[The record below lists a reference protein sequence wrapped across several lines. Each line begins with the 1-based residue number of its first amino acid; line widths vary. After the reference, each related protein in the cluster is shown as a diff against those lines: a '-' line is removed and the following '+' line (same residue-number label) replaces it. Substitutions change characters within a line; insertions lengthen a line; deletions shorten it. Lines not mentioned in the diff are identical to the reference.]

1 MSVWR
6 MIWRS
11 LAVLILL
18 ALVAAA
24 IAWAMRKDIAR
35 NYADAEIK
43 RRGIPARY
51 QITEIG
57 PSRQRLK
64 KISLGDPANPDLTA
78 DWAEVITTTG
88 FSGVSVRM
96 IRAGGVR
103 LKGRLEGGRATF
115 GTLDKLLPA
124 PSDKP
129 FALPDFRVELSD
141 ARMRLDT
148 AYGPVG
154 ARFDG
159 GGNIATSLKGKLA
172 ALMPGAAFDPKCAA
186 RGLSAYLD
194 VSTNARRIS
203 AKGPIRATAANC
215 AGVNVAYPQAQ
226 IDLVTDERF
235 ARVDS
240 DIAAETK
247 LLRASGTSLRAA
259 RATGRVTYADG
270 AFKANGN
277 ALVTG
282 LSLEPRLIDKVAVL
296 MRRADGTPVAP
307 LGDSLVRAI
316 LALKRGTN
324 AQARF
329 SIDGDAKTGTVVL
342 DGVAAQ
348 SASGAVLRFTPQS
361 LAKIIWPSVGYTIN
375 GGLTL
380 AGGGF
385 PSTAVRFDKASA
397 LSGVATIS
405 PLSAGGR
412 RLALTPVRFSF
423 ANGGASIA
431 TTALYDG
438 ALGGGQ
444 VRGLLVPIAVRG
456 GQLSYPIHSVTPA
469 KAGVHKLSRP
479 EIMDS
484 RLRGNDRLNIGC
496 IPIQFASYTIANL
509 AITPLKTNI
518 CLRGGQATT
527 GPLNIAARLGDSPLS
542 LAFKSARYGTATGAF
557 AADGLAV
564 RLGDIR
570 RLNVLDIAAIDGV
583 YKDGSAA
590 GRFSGAGGQIGNV
603 PLLLSE
609 IGGNWAF
616 ASQALTIKGGLRVA
630 DAAKIP
636 RYLPLISN
644 DVALSLKGNR
654 ITATGTLR
662 EPFTKTAIS
671 NVTITH
677 DLTRSTGRAILDVP
691 GLTFGP
697 ALQPERLT
705 GITLGVIANVKGSIA
720 GRGEI
725 NWTENGVTSTGSFR
739 TDNLDFAAAFGPVT
753 GLKGEIALSDLL
765 GITTPAGQNVTIGS
779 INPGI
784 AVIDGKIRYRLLP
797 DLKLEIEGGRWPFAG
812 GELILVPS
820 ILDLNQAA
828 ERRLTFRVQ
837 GLDAALFVQQ
847 MAFDNIAVTGKFDG
861 LLPMI
866 FDQNGGR
873 IEGGILTVCES
884 GGTLSY
890 IGDVTNADLGRFS
903 KLAFDAL
910 KSIRYKKLT
919 LELNGALDGEM
930 VTVVRFNGVNQLP
943 LAQTKNFFLKQ
954 FNEIPFL
961 FNITI
966 KAPFRGLFSMVRSFN
981 DPSIFIPRGMQTVP
995 PPLPPFPKPPP
1006 VQTKESETVR

>member
-1 MSVWR
+1 MSAWR
-6 MIWRS
+6 VIWRS
-11 LAVLILL
+11 LAVLLL
-18 ALVAAA
+18 LTLVAAA

-51 QITEIG
+51 EITEIG
-57 PSRQRLK
+57 PSRQRLE
-64 KISLGDPANPDLTA
+64 KISLGNPANPDLTA
-78 DWAEVITTTG
+78 DWAEVITATG
-88 FSGVSVRM
+88 FSGVSVKM
-96 IRAGGVR
+96 VRAGGVR
-103 LKGRLEGGRATF
+103 LKGRLVKGSATF
-115 GTLDKLLPA
+115 GALDKLLPP

-129 FALPDFRVELSD
+129 FTLPDFRVELSD
-141 ARMRLDT
+141 ARLRLDT
-148 AYGPVG
+148 PYGALG

-159 GGNIATSLKGKLA
+159 GGNIADSLKGKVA
-172 ALMPGAAFDPKCAA
+172 ALMPEAAVDPKCGAQ
-186 RGLSAYLD
+186 RLSVYLD
-194 VSTNARRIS
+194 ISTTSRRIS
-203 AKGPIRATAANC
+203 AKGPVRARSVNC
-215 AGVNVAYPQAQ
+215 AGVDAALPQAQ

-235 ARVDS
+235 ARIDS

-247 LLRASGTSLRAA
+247 ALRVVGTSLRTA

-270 AFKANGN
+270 TFKGDGN
-277 ALVTG
+277 ASVTG
-282 LSLEPRLIDKVAVL
+282 LSPEASLIEKVASYA
-296 MRRADGTPVAP
+296 RRADGTPVAA
-307 LGDSLVRAI
+307 LGDTLARAI
-316 LALKRGTN
+316 FALKSGSSG
-324 AQARF
+324 QGRF
-329 SIDGDAKTGTVVL
+329 SIEGSTKAGVMML
-342 DGVAAQ
+342 DGVAVQ
-348 SASGAVLRFTPQS
+348 SVSGAVLRLASQSSTKITWPQGRF
-361 LAKIIWPSVGYTIN
+361 AIDGEV
-375 GGLTL
+375 TL

-385 PSTAVRFDKASA
+385 PSTAIRFDKGSA
-397 LSGVATIS
+397 LSGVATIA
-405 PLSAGGR
+405 PLSADNA

-423 ANGGASIA
+423 ANAGLSIA

-444 VRGLLVPIAVRG
+444 VRGLLLPVSVRG
-456 GQLSYPIHSVTPA
+456 GAL
-469 KAGVHKLSRP
+469 AG
-479 EIMDS
+479 DC
-484 RLRGNDRLNIGC
+484 LNIGLN
-496 IPIQFASYTIANL
+496 SYTIANL
-509 AITPLKTNI
+509 AIAPLKTSV
-518 CLRGGQATT
+518 CLRSGEATT
-527 GPLNIAARLGDSPLS
+527 GPMSIVARLGGSPLS
-542 LAFKSARYGTATGAF
+542 LAFQSARYGTGTGAF
-557 AADGLAV
+557 TADGIAV
-564 RLGDIR
+564 RLGDEKQ
-570 RLNVLDIAAIDGV
+570 LTKLDIAVLSGV
-583 YKDGSAA
+583 YQNGAA
-590 GRFSGAGGQIGNV
+590 QGRFSGGAGQIGNV

-609 IGGNWAF
+609 IGGDWAF
-616 ASQALTIKGGLRVA
+616 ARQALTLKGGLRVA
-630 DAAKIP
+630 DDAKSP

-644 DVALSLKGNR
+644 DVALRLADNR
-654 ITATGTLR
+654 ITATGTLT

-691 GLTFGP
+691 KLTFGQ

-705 GITLGVIANVKGSIA
+705 SITLGVIANVQGSLA

-725 NWTENGVTSTGSFR
+725 NWGANGVTSTGGFR

-765 GITTPAGQNVTIGS
+765 GLTTPEGQKVTVGS

-784 AVIDGKIRYRLLP
+784 AVVDGTIRYRLLP

-812 GELILVPS
+812 GELILTPS
-820 ILDLNQAA
+820 VLDLNQAA

-861 LLPMI
+861 LLPMV

-873 IEGGILTVCES
+873 IEGGNLTVREG

-890 IGDVTNADLGRFS
+890 VGDVSNAELGRFS

-910 KSIRYKKLT
+910 KSIRYRQLS

-981 DPSIFIPRGMQTVP
+981 DPSVFIPRGLQALP
-995 PPLPPFPKPPP
+995 PPLPPPPP
-1006 VQTKESETVR
+1006 VQKKESETVQ

>member
-6 MIWRS
+6 VIWRS

-51 QITEIG
+51 QITEVG
-57 PSRQRLK
+57 PSRQRLE
-64 KISLGDPANPDLTA
+64 KISLGDPASPDLTA

-88 FSGVSVRM
+88 FSGVSVKM
-96 IRAGGVR
+96 VRAGGVR
-103 LKGRLEGGRATF
+103 LRAKFVDGRTTF
-115 GTLDKLLPA
+115 GVLDKLLPP

-141 ARMRLDT
+141 ARLRLDT
-148 AYGPVG
+148 PYGPVG

-172 ALMPGAAFDPKCAA
+172 ALMPVGALGSKCTAS
-186 RGLSAYLD
+186 GLTAYLD
-194 VSTNARRIS
+194 VSTAARRIS
-203 AKGPIRATAANC
+203 AKGPVRARATNC
-215 AGVNVAYPQAQ
+215 AGIDAAFPQAQ

-235 ARVDS
+235 ARIDS

-247 LLRASGTSLRAA
+247 ILRSYGTSLRTA
-259 RATGRVTYADG
+259 RVTGRVTYANS
-270 AFKANGN
+270 AFKGDGN
-277 ALVTG
+277 ASVTG
-282 LSLEPRLIDKVAVL
+282 FSPDAKLIDKAAGLV
-296 MRRADGTPVAP
+296 RRADGTPVAP

-316 LALKRGTN
+316 LGLKSGSN

-329 SIDGDAKTGTVVL
+329 SIDGNDKAGVVML
-342 DGVAAQ
+342 DTVAAQ
-348 SASGAVLRFTPQS
+348 SASGAVFRFAPQS
-361 LAKIIWPSVGYTIN
+361 SAKITWPKGRYAID
-375 GGLTL
+375 GGVTL

-385 PSTAVRFDKASA
+385 PATAIRFDKGGD
-397 LSGVATIS
+397 LSGVATIA
-405 PLSAGGR
+405 PLSVGST

-423 ANGGASIA
+423 ANGGAAIA

-444 VRGLLVPIAVRG
+444 VRGLLLPVSVRG
-456 GQLSYPIHSVTPA
+456 GALVGDCLSV
-469 KAGVHKLSRP
+469 G
-479 EIMDS
+479 
-484 RLRGNDRLNIGC
+484 LN
-496 IPIQFASYTIANL
+496 SYTIANL
-509 AITPLKTNI
+509 SLMPVKTNV

-527 GPLNIAARLGDSPLS
+527 GPMNIAARLGDSPLS
-542 LAFKSARYGTATGAF
+542 LAFKSARYGTGSGAF
-557 AADGLAV
+557 AADRIAV
-564 RLGDIR
+564 RLGDAK
-570 RLNVLDIAAIDGV
+570 RLTVLDIAALSGI
-583 YKDGSAA
+583 YKNGAA
-590 GRFSGAGGQIGNV
+590 TGRFSGAAGQIGNV

-609 IGGNWAF
+609 IGGDWAF
-616 ASQALTIKGGLRVA
+616 ANQVLTIKGGLRVA
-630 DAAKIP
+630 DAAKAP
-636 RYLPLISN
+636 RYLPLFSN
-644 DVALSLKGNR
+644 DVALRLADNF
-654 ITATGTLR
+654 ITATGTLT

-677 DLTRSTGRAILDVP
+677 DLKRSTGKAILDVP
-691 GLTFGP
+691 NLAFGQT
-697 ALQPERLT
+697 LQPERLT
-705 GITLGVIANVKGSIA
+705 SITLGVIANVQGSLS
-720 GRGEI
+720 GRGQI
-725 NWTENGVTSTGSFR
+725 NWTENGVTSTGRFR
-739 TDNLDFAAAFGPVT
+739 TDNMDFAAAFGPVT

-765 GITTPAGQNVTIGS
+765 GLTTPEGQSVTVGS

-812 GELILVPS
+812 GDLILVPS

-837 GLDAALFVQQ
+837 GLDAALFVEQ

-861 LLPMI
+861 LLPMV
-866 FDQNGGR
+866 FDQTGGR
-873 IEGGILTVCES
+873 IEGGSLTVREG

-890 IGDVTNADLGRFS
+890 VGDVSNAELGRFS

-910 KSIRYKKLT
+910 KSIRYKRLT

-981 DPSIFIPRGMQTVP
+981 DPSVFIPRGLQAVP
-995 PPLPPFPKPPP
+995 PPPPPPPP

>member
-1 MSVWR
+1 MSVLR
-6 MIWRS
+6 VIWRS

-18 ALVAAA
+18 ALIAAT

-57 PSRQRLK
+57 PSRQRLE

-78 DWAEVITTTG
+78 DWAEVITATG
-88 FSGVSVRM
+88 FSGVSVKM
-96 IRAGGVR
+96 VRAGGLR
-103 LKGRLEGGRATF
+103 LKGKFADGRTTF
-115 GTLDKLLPA
+115 GVLDKLVPP

-129 FALPDFRVELSD
+129 FTLPDFRVELSD
-141 ARMRLDT
+141 ARIRLDT
-148 AYGPVG
+148 PYGPVG

-172 ALMPGAAFDPKCAA
+172 ALMPDAALDPKCKAS
-186 RGLSAYLD
+186 GLTAYLD
-194 VSTNARRIS
+194 VSTASRRIS
-203 AKGPIRATAANC
+203 VKGPVRASAANC
-215 AGVNVAYPQAQ
+215 SGVDIAFPQAQ
-226 IDLVTDERF
+226 VDLVTDDTF
-235 ARVDS
+235 ARIDS
-240 DIAAETK
+240 DVAAETRA
-247 LLRASGTSLRAA
+247 LRYSGTSLQTA
-259 RATGRVTYADG
+259 RATGRVTYTKG
-270 AFKANGN
+270 AFKGDGNGS
-277 ALVTG
+277 VTG
-282 LSLEPRLIDKVAVL
+282 LRPEAGLIAQAVSLV
-296 MRRADGTPVAP
+296 RRADGTPVAP
-307 LGDSLVRAI
+307 LGDSVVRAI
-316 LALKRGTN
+316 LGLNNGSSGQT
-324 AQARF
+324 RF
-329 SIDGDAKTGTVVL
+329 SFDGSAKAGTVL
-342 DGVAAQ
+342 FDGVAAQ
-348 SASGAVLRFTPQS
+348 SASGAIFRFAPESSAEIT
-361 LAKIIWPSVGYTIN
+361 WPKGRYTID
-375 GGLTL
+375 GGVTL

-385 PSTAVRFDKASA
+385 PATSIRFDSNKSGLA
-397 LSGVATIS
+397 GVATIA
-405 PLSAGGR
+405 PLSAGR
-412 RLALTPVRFSF
+412 TRLALTPIRFAF
-423 ANGGASIA
+423 ANGAASIA

-444 VRGLLVPIAVRG
+444 VRGLLLPVSVRG
-456 GQLSYPIHSVTPA
+456 GTLV
-469 KAGVHKLSRP
+469 G
-479 EIMDS
+479 DC
-484 RLRGNDRLNIGC
+484 LNVGLK
-496 IPIQFASYTIANL
+496 SYTIANL
-509 AITPLKTNI
+509 ALAPIKTNV
-518 CLRGGQATT
+518 CLRGGQAMT
-527 GPLNIAARLGDSPLS
+527 GPMIITARLGGSPLS
-542 LAFKSARYGTATGAF
+542 LALKSARYGTGSGAF
-557 AADGLAV
+557 AADGIAV
-564 RLGDIR
+564 RLGDAQ
-570 RLNVLDIAAIDGV
+570 RLSQLDIATLNGV
-583 YKDGSAA
+583 YKNGAA
-590 GRFSGAGGQIGNV
+590 NGRFLGAAGQIGNV

-609 IGGNWAF
+609 IGGDWAF
-616 ASQALTIKGGLRVA
+616 ANQVLTIKGGLRVA
-630 DAAKIP
+630 DAAKAP
-636 RYLPLISN
+636 RYLPLVSN
-644 DVALSLKGNR
+644 DVALRLADNK
-654 ITATGTLR
+654 ITATGALA

-677 DLTRSTGRAILDVP
+677 DLTRSTGKAILDVP
-691 GLTFGP
+691 GLTFGQV
-697 ALQPERLT
+697 LQPERLT
-705 GITLGVIANVKGSIA
+705 SITLGVIANVQGALA

-725 NWTENGVTSTGSFR
+725 NWTENGVSSTGGFR
-739 TDNLDFAAAFGPVT
+739 TDNLNFAAAFGPVT

-765 GITTPAGQNVTIGS
+765 GLTTPEGQSIIVGS

-784 AVIDGKIRYRLLP
+784 SVVDGKIRYRLLP

-847 MAFDNIAVTGKFDG
+847 MAFDNISVTGTFDG
-861 LLPMI
+861 LLPMV

-873 IEGGILTVCES
+873 IEGGSLTVREG

-890 IGDVTNADLGRFS
+890 VGDVSNAELGRFS

-910 KSIRYKKLT
+910 KSIRYKRLT

-981 DPSIFIPRGMQTVP
+981 DPSIFIPRGLQALP
-995 PPLPPFPKPPP
+995 PPPPPPAP

>member
-6 MIWRS
+6 VIWRS

-18 ALVAAA
+18 ALIAAA

-57 PSRQRLK
+57 PSRQRLE

-78 DWAEVITTTG
+78 DWAEVITATG
-88 FSGVSVRM
+88 FLGVSVKM
-96 IRAGGVR
+96 VRAGGVR
-103 LKGRLEGGRATF
+103 LKGKLVDGGARF
-115 GTLDKLLPA
+115 GAIDKLLPP

-129 FALPDFRVELSD
+129 FALPDFRVELTD
-141 ARMRLDT
+141 ARLRLDT
-148 AYGPVG
+148 PYGPVG

-172 ALMPGAAFDPKCAA
+172 ALMPEAAFDPKC
-186 RGLSAYLD
+186 RVKGLTAYLD
-194 VSTNARRIS
+194 VSTAARRIS
-203 AKGPIRATAANC
+203 AKGPVRVSAANC
-215 AGVNVAYPQAQ
+215 AGVDVAFPQAQ

-235 ARVDS
+235 ARIDS

-247 LLRASGTSLRAA
+247 ILRSYGTSLRTA

-270 AFKANGN
+270 AFKGDGN
-277 ALVTG
+277 ASVTG
-282 LSLEPRLIDKVAVL
+282 LSPEAKLIDQAAALV
-296 MRRADGTPVAP
+296 RRADGTPVAP

-316 LALKRGTN
+316 LGLKSGSS

-329 SIDGDAKTGTVVL
+329 SIDGSAKAGAVTLDTVS
-342 DGVAAQ
+342 AQ
-348 SASGAVLRFTPQS
+348 SASGAILRLSLQS
-361 LAKIIWPSVGYTIN
+361 SAKIMWPKGAYTID
-375 GGLTL
+375 GGVTL

-385 PSTAVRFDKASA
+385 PATAIRFDKGSG
-397 LSGVATIS
+397 LSGVATIA
-405 PLSAGGR
+405 PLSAGST

-423 ANGGASIA
+423 ANGTATIA

-444 VRGLLVPIAVRG
+444 VRGLLLPVALRG
-456 GQLSYPIHSVTPA
+456 GGLV
-469 KAGVHKLSRP
+469 GDCL
-479 EIMDS
+479 D
-484 RLRGNDRLNIGC
+484 IG
-496 IPIQFASYTIANL
+496 FNSYTIANL
-509 AITPLKTNI
+509 SVAPLKTRA
-518 CLRGGQATT
+518 CLRGGQATA
-527 GPLNIAARLGDSPLS
+527 GPMTIAARLGSSPLS
-542 LAFKSARYGTATGAF
+542 LAFKSARYGTGSGAF
-557 AADGLAV
+557 AADGLAM
-564 RLGDIR
+564 RLGDAK
-570 RLNVLDIAAIDGV
+570 RLSVLDIAALSGT
-583 YKDGSAA
+583 YKNGAVN
-590 GRFSGAGGQIGNV
+590 GRFSGAAGQIGNV

-609 IGGNWAF
+609 IGGDWAF
-616 ASQALTIKGGLRVA
+616 ANQALTIKGGLRVA
-630 DAAKIP
+630 DAAKAP
-636 RYLPLISN
+636 RYLPLVSN
-644 DVALSLKGNR
+644 DVALRLADNR
-654 ITATGTLR
+654 IIATGTLL

-677 DLTRSTGRAILDVP
+677 DLTRSTGKAILDVP
-691 GLTFGP
+691 GLTFGQ

-705 GITLGVIANVKGSIA
+705 SITLGVIANVQGALS

-725 NWTENGVTSTGSFR
+725 NWTENGVTSTGGFR

-765 GITTPAGQNVTIGS
+765 GLATPEGQSVAVGS

-861 LLPMI
+861 LLPMV
-866 FDQNGGR
+866 FDQTGGR
-873 IEGGILTVCES
+873 IEGGSLTVREG

-890 IGDVTNADLGRFS
+890 VGDVSNAELGRFS

-910 KSIRYKKLT
+910 KSIRYKRLT
-919 LELNGALDGEM
+919 LELDGALDGEM

-981 DPSIFIPRGMQTVP
+981 DPSVFIPRGLQALP
-995 PPLPPFPKPPP
+995 PPPPSTTP
-1006 VQTKESETVR
+1006 VQKKESETVQ

>member
-6 MIWRS
+6 VIWRS

-18 ALVAAA
+18 ALIAAA

-57 PSRQRLK
+57 PSRQRLE

-78 DWAEVITTTG
+78 DWAEVITVTG
-88 FSGVSVRM
+88 FSGVSMKMV
-96 IRAGGVR
+96 RAGGVR
-103 LKGRLEGGRATF
+103 LKGKFADGRTTF
-115 GTLDKLLPA
+115 GVLDKLLPP

-129 FALPDFRVELSD
+129 FTLPDFRVELSD
-141 ARMRLDT
+141 ARIRLYT
-148 AYGPVG
+148 PYGPVG

-172 ALMPGAAFDPKCAA
+172 AIMPNTVIDPKCKAN
-186 RGLSAYLD
+186 GLSVYLD
-194 VSTNARRIS
+194 VSTVSRRIS
-203 AKGPIRATAANC
+203 AKGPVRAGGANC
-215 AGVNVAYPQAQ
+215 AGVNVAFPQAQ

-235 ARVDS
+235 ARIDS

-247 LLRASGTSLRAA
+247 ILRASGTSLRAA
-259 RATGRVTYADG
+259 RATGRMTYADG
-270 AFKANGN
+270 AFKGDGN
-277 ALVTG
+277 ASMSG
-282 LSLEPRLIDKVAVL
+282 LSPDAKLIERAASL
-296 MRRADGTPVAP
+296 ARRADGTPVAA

-316 LALKRGTN
+316 LGLKSGSN
-324 AQARF
+324 AQGRF
-329 SIDGDAKTGTVVL
+329 SVEGIAKAGAVML
-342 DGVAAQ
+342 DGIAAQ
-348 SASGAVLRFTPQS
+348 SASGAVFRFAPQS
-361 LAKIIWPSVGYTIN
+361 SARIMWPKGRYIID
-375 GGLTL
+375 GGVTL

-385 PSTAVRFDKASA
+385 PATAIRFDKGSS
-397 LSGVATIS
+397 LSGVATIA
-405 PLSAGGR
+405 PLGAGGT
-412 RLALTPVRFSF
+412 RLALTPVRFAS
-423 ANGGASIA
+423 ANGAASIA

-438 ALGGGQ
+438 PLGGGQ
-444 VRGLLVPIAVRG
+444 VRGLLLPISVRG
-456 GQLSYPIHSVTPA
+456 GVLV
-469 KAGVHKLSRP
+469 G
-479 EIMDS
+479 DC
-484 RLRGNDRLNIGC
+484 LNVGLN
-496 IPIQFASYTIANL
+496 SYTIANFAL
-509 AITPLKTNI
+509 APIKTNV
-518 CLRGGQATT
+518 CLRAGEATT
-527 GPLNIAARLGDSPLS
+527 GPMTIAARLGGSPLL
-542 LAFKSARYGTATGAF
+542 LAFKSARYGTGSGAF
-557 AADGLAV
+557 AADGIAV
-564 RLGDIR
+564 RLGDVK
-570 RLNVLDIAAIDGV
+570 RLSIIDIAALSGV
-583 YKDGSAA
+583 YKNDTAS
-590 GRFSGAGGQIGNV
+590 GRFSGAAGQIGNV

-609 IGGNWAF
+609 IGGSWAF
-616 ASQALTIKGGLRVA
+616 ANQALTLKGGLRVA
-630 DAAKIP
+630 DAAKAP
-636 RYLPLISN
+636 RYLPLVSN
-644 DVALSLKGNR
+644 DVALRLADNK
-654 ITATGTLR
+654 ITATGMLT

-677 DLTRSTGRAILDVP
+677 DLTRSTGKAILDVP
-691 GLTFGP
+691 NLTFGN
-697 ALQPERLT
+697 AIQPERLT
-705 GITLGVIANVKGSIA
+705 GITLGVIANVQGSIA

-725 NWTENGVTSTGSFR
+725 NWTENGVTSTGGFR

-765 GITTPAGQNVTIGS
+765 GLTTPAGQSVMVGS

-812 GELILVPS
+812 GALILVPS

-861 LLPMI
+861 LLPMV
-866 FDQNGGR
+866 FDQTGGR
-873 IEGGILTVCES
+873 IEGGNLTVREG

-890 IGDVTNADLGRFS
+890 VGDVSNAELGRFS

-910 KSIRYKKLT
+910 KSIRYKRLT

-981 DPSIFIPRGMQTVP
+981 DPSIFIPRGLQTVP
-995 PPLPPFPKPPP
+995 PSPPPPPP

>member
-6 MIWRS
+6 VIWRS

-18 ALVAAA
+18 ALIAAA

-57 PSRQRLK
+57 PSRQRLE

-78 DWAEVITTTG
+78 DWAEVITATG
-88 FSGVSVRM
+88 FSGVSVNM
-96 IRAGGVR
+96 VRAGGVR
-103 LKGRLEGGRATF
+103 LKGKLAGGRATF
-115 GTLDKLLPA
+115 GVIDKLLPP

-141 ARMRLDT
+141 ARLRLDT
-148 AYGPVG
+148 PYGPVG

-159 GGNIATSLKGKLA
+159 SGNIATSLKGKLA
-172 ALMPGAAFDPKCAA
+172 ATMPDAVLDPKCTAN
-186 RGLSAYLD
+186 GLSVYLD
-194 VSTNARRIS
+194 LSTASRRIS
-203 AKGPIRATAANC
+203 AKGPVRAGGVNC
-215 AGVNVAYPQAQ
+215 AGVDVAFPQAQ

-235 ARVDS
+235 ARIDS
-240 DIAAETK
+240 DIAAETNI
-247 LLRASGTSLRAA
+247 LRGYGTSLRAA
-259 RATGRVTYADG
+259 RATARVTYADG
-270 AFKANGN
+270 AFKGDGN
-277 ALVTG
+277 ASVTG
-282 LSLEPRLIDKVAVL
+282 LSPDAKLIERVAGL
-296 MRRADGTPVAP
+296 ARRADGTPLAP

-316 LALKRGTN
+316 LGLKGGSN
-324 AQARF
+324 AQGRF
-329 SIDGDAKTGTVVL
+329 SVEGTAKAGAVML

-348 SASGAVLRFTPQS
+348 SASGAVIRFAPQS
-361 LAKIIWPSVGYTIN
+361 SAKIIWPKGRYTID
-375 GGLTL
+375 GGVTL

-385 PSTAVRFDKASA
+385 PATAIRFDKGNG
-397 LSGVATIS
+397 LSGVATIA
-405 PLSAGGR
+405 PLSAGGT
-412 RLALTPVRFSF
+412 RLALAPVRFAF
-423 ANGGASIA
+423 ANGAASIA

-444 VRGLLVPIAVRG
+444 VRGLLLPVSVRG
-456 GQLSYPIHSVTPA
+456 GALV
-469 KAGVHKLSRP
+469 G
-479 EIMDS
+479 DC
-484 RLRGNDRLNIGC
+484 LNVGLN
-496 IPIQFASYTIANL
+496 SYTIANL
-509 AITPLKTNI
+509 ALAPIKTNV
-518 CLRGGQATT
+518 CLRGGQATA
-527 GPLNIAARLGDSPLS
+527 GPMTITARLGGSPLS
-542 LAFKSARYGTATGAF
+542 LAFKSARYGTGTGAF
-557 AADGLAV
+557 AADGLAL
-564 RLGDIR
+564 RLGDAK
-570 RLNVLDIAAIDGV
+570 RLTALDIAAIDGV
-583 YKDGSAA
+583 YKNGAA
-590 GRFSGAGGQIGNV
+590 NGRFSGAAGQIGNV

-609 IGGNWAF
+609 IGGDWAF
-616 ASQALTIKGGLRVA
+616 AKQVLTLKGGLRVA
-630 DAAKIP
+630 DAAKSP
-636 RYLPLISN
+636 RYLPLVSN
-644 DVALSLKGNR
+644 DVALRLADNK
-654 ITATGTLR
+654 ITATGTLT

-691 GLTFGP
+691 KLTFGQ

-705 GITLGVIANVKGSIA
+705 SITLGVIANVQGSLV

-725 NWTENGVTSTGSFR
+725 NWTENGVTSTGGFR

-765 GITTPAGQNVTIGS
+765 GLTTPAGQSVTVGS

-784 AVIDGKIRYRLLP
+784 AVIDGTIRYRLLP

-861 LLPMI
+861 LLPMV
-866 FDQNGGR
+866 FDQTGGR
-873 IEGGILTVCES
+873 IEGGSLTVREG

-890 IGDVTNADLGRFS
+890 VGDVTNAELGRFS

-910 KSIRYKKLT
+910 KSIRYRKLT
-919 LELNGALDGEM
+919 LELDGALDGEM

-981 DPSIFIPRGMQTVP
+981 DPSVFIPRGLQALP
-995 PPLPPFPKPPP
+995 PPPPPAPP

>member
-11 LAVLILL
+11 LAVLTLL

-57 PSRQRLK
+57 PSRQRLE
-64 KISLGDPANPDLTA
+64 KISLGDSANPDLTA
-78 DWAEVITTTG
+78 DWAEIITTTG

-103 LKGRLEGGRATF
+103 LKGRLEGDRATF
-115 GTLDKLLPA
+115 GTLDKLLPT

-141 ARMRLDT
+141 ARLRLDT
-148 AYGPVG
+148 PYGQVG

-159 GGNIATSLKGKLA
+159 GGNIATSLRGKLA
-172 ALMPGAAFDPKCAA
+172 ALMPDAALDPKCTAS
-186 RGLSAYLD
+186 GLSAYLD
-194 VSTNARRIS
+194 VSTASRRIS
-203 AKGPIRATAANC
+203 AKGPIRATAAKC
-215 AGVNVAYPQAQ
+215 AGVDVSFPQAQ

-247 LLRASGTSLRAA
+247 LLRASGTSLRAT
-259 RATGRVTYADG
+259 RANGRVTYASG
-270 AFKANGN
+270 AFKGDGN
-277 ALVTG
+277 ASVTG
-282 LSLEPRLIDKVAVL
+282 LSPDATLINKAAML

-307 LGDSLVRAI
+307 LGESLIKAI

-329 SIDGDAKTGTVVL
+329 SIDGNAKTGAVVL
-342 DGVAAQ
+342 DTVSAQ
-348 SASGAVLRFTPQS
+348 SASGTVFRLTPQS
-361 LAKIIWPSVGYTIN
+361 SAKIIWPSGGYRID
-375 GGLTL
+375 GGMTL

-385 PSTAVRFDKASA
+385 PSTAIRFDKARA
-397 LSGVATIS
+397 LSGVATIA
-405 PLSAGGR
+405 PLSAGDT

-423 ANGGASIA
+423 AKGGASIA
-431 TTALYDG
+431 TTALFDG

-444 VRGLLVPIAVRG
+444 VRGLLVPIAVRDG
-456 GQLSYPIHSVTPA
+456 ALVGDCLTV
-469 KAGVHKLSRP
+469 G
-479 EIMDS
+479 
-484 RLRGNDRLNIGC
+484 LN
-496 IPIQFASYTIANL
+496 SYTIANL
-509 AITPLKTNI
+509 AITPLKTNV

-527 GPLNIAARLGDSPLS
+527 GPLNIAARLGGSPLS
-542 LAFKSARYGTATGAF
+542 LAFNSARYGTATGAF

-564 RLGDIR
+564 RLGDAK
-570 RLNVLDIAAIDGV
+570 RLTTLDIAAIEGI

-590 GRFSGAGGQIGNV
+590 GRFSGAAGQIGNV

-616 ASQALTIKGGLRVA
+616 AGQALTIKGGLRVA
-630 DAAKIP
+630 DAAKSP

-644 DVALSLKGNR
+644 DVALRLADNR
-654 ITATGTLR
+654 VTATGTLR
-662 EPFTKTAIS
+662 EPFSKTAIS

-677 DLTRSTGRAILDVP
+677 DLTRSTGRAQLDVP
-691 GLTFGP
+691 GLNFGQ

-705 GITLGVIANVKGSIA
+705 SITLGVIANVQGSIA
-720 GRGEI
+720 GRGVI
-725 NWTENGVTSTGSFR
+725 NWTENGVTSTGGFR

-861 LLPMI
+861 LLPMV

-873 IEGGILTVCES
+873 IQGGILTVRES

-981 DPSIFIPRGMQTVP
+981 DPSIFIPRGMQTVSP
-995 PPLPPFPKPPP
+995 PPPPSPP

>member
-43 RRGIPARY
+43 RRDIPARY

-57 PSRQRLK
+57 PSRQRLE

-103 LKGRLEGGRATF
+103 LKGRLEGDRATF
-115 GTLDKLLPA
+115 GALDKLLPA

-141 ARMRLDT
+141 ARLRLDT
-148 AYGPVG
+148 PYGPVG

-159 GGNIATSLKGKLA
+159 SGNIATSLRGKLA
-172 ALMPGAAFDPKCAA
+172 ALMPDAALDPKCSAS
-186 RGLSAYLD
+186 GLSAYLD
-194 VSTNARRIS
+194 ISTNSRRIS
-203 AKGPIRATAANC
+203 AKGPVRASSANC
-215 AGVNVAYPQAQ
+215 AGVDVAFPQAQ

-247 LLRASGTSLRAA
+247 LLRTSGTSLRTA
-259 RATGRVTYADG
+259 RANGRVTYADG
-270 AFKANGN
+270 AFKGDGN
-277 ALVTG
+277 ASVTG
-282 LSLEPRLIDKVAVL
+282 LSPDASLINKAAML

-307 LGDSLVRAI
+307 LGESLVKAI
-316 LALKRGTN
+316 LALKSGSN

-329 SIDGDAKTGTVVL
+329 SIDGNAKAGGVML

-348 SASGAVLRFTPQS
+348 SGSGAVFRLTPQS
-361 LAKIIWPSVGYTIN
+361 SAKIIWPSGDYRID
-375 GGLTL
+375 GGMTL

-385 PSTAVRFDKASA
+385 PSTAVRFDKARA

-405 PLSAGGR
+405 PLSAGGT

-423 ANGGASIA
+423 AKGGAAFA
-431 TTALYDG
+431 TTALFDG

-456 GQLSYPIHSVTPA
+456 GALVGDCLTV
-469 KAGVHKLSRP
+469 GLSR
-479 EIMDS
+479 
-484 RLRGNDRLNIGC
+484 
-496 IPIQFASYTIANL
+496 YTIANL
-509 AITPLKTNI
+509 AITPLKTNV

-542 LAFKSARYGTATGAF
+542 LAFKSARYGTGSGAF
-557 AADGLAV
+557 AAEGLAV
-564 RLGDIR
+564 RLGDAK
-570 RLNVLDIAAIDGV
+570 RLTTLDIAAIDGI

-590 GRFSGAGGQIGNV
+590 GRFSGAAGQIGNV

-616 ASQALTIKGGLRVA
+616 AGQALTIKGGLRVA
-630 DAAKIP
+630 DAAKSP
-636 RYLPLISN
+636 RYLPLISD
-644 DVALSLKGNR
+644 DVALNLADNR

-662 EPFTKTAIS
+662 EPFSKTAIS

-691 GLTFGP
+691 GLNFGQ

-705 GITLGVIANVKGSIA
+705 GITLGVIANVQGSLA

-725 NWTENGVTSTGSFR
+725 NWTENGVTSTGGFR

-753 GLKGEIALSDLL
+753 GLKGEITLSDLL
-765 GITTPAGQNVTIGS
+765 GLTTPAGQNVTIGS

-861 LLPMI
+861 LLPMV

-873 IEGGILTVCES
+873 IEGGVLTVRES

-981 DPSIFIPRGMQTVP
+981 DPSIFIPRGLQALP
-995 PPLPPFPKPPP
+995 PPPPHTPP
-1006 VQTKESETVR
+1006 VQPKESETVR

>member
-6 MIWRS
+6 VIWRS

-18 ALVAAA
+18 ALIAAA

-57 PSRQRLK
+57 PSRQRLE

-78 DWAEVITTTG
+78 DWAEVITATG
-88 FSGVSVRM
+88 FSGVSVKM
-96 IRAGGVR
+96 VRAGGVR
-103 LKGRLEGGRATF
+103 LKGRLVDGRPTF
-115 GTLDKLLPA
+115 GVIDKLLLPS
-124 PSDKP
+124 SDKP

-141 ARMRLDT
+141 ARIRLDT
-148 AYGPVG
+148 PYGPVG

-159 GGNIATSLKGKLA
+159 SGNIATSLKGKLA
-172 ALMPGAAFDPKCAA
+172 AIMPDAVFDPKCKAN
-186 RGLSAYLD
+186 GLSVYLD
-194 VSTNARRIS
+194 VSTSSRRIS
-203 AKGPIRATAANC
+203 AKGPVRAGGVNC
-215 AGVNVAYPQAQ
+215 AGVDVAFPQAQ

-235 ARVDS
+235 ARIDS

-247 LLRASGTSLRAA
+247 ILRTSGTSLRAA

-270 AFKANGN
+270 AFKGDGN
-277 ALVTG
+277 ASVTG
-282 LSLEPRLIDKVAVL
+282 LSPDAKLIERVAGL
-296 MRRADGTPVAP
+296 ARRAEGTPVAP

-316 LALKRGTN
+316 LGLKSGSN
-324 AQARF
+324 AQGRF
-329 SIDGDAKTGTVVL
+329 SVDGTTKAGTVML
-342 DGVAAQ
+342 DGVSAQ
-348 SASGAVLRFTPQS
+348 SASGAVFRFAPQS
-361 LAKIIWPSVGYTIN
+361 SAKIIWPKGRYTID
-375 GGLTL
+375 GGVTL

-385 PSTAVRFDKASA
+385 PATAVRFDKGSG
-397 LSGVATIS
+397 LSGVATTA
-405 PLSAGGR
+405 PLSVGST
-412 RLALTPVRFSF
+412 RLALTPVRFAF
-423 ANGGASIA
+423 ANGAASIA

-444 VRGLLVPIAVRG
+444 VRGLLLPVSVRG
-456 GQLSYPIHSVTPA
+456 GALVGDCLNVGLNSYS
-469 KAGVHKLSRP
+469 
-479 EIMDS
+479 
-484 RLRGNDRLNIGC
+484 
-496 IPIQFASYTIANL
+496 IANL
-509 AITPLKTNI
+509 ALAPIKTNV
-518 CLRGGQATT
+518 CLRGGQATA
-527 GPLNIAARLGDSPLS
+527 GPMTIAARLGGSPLS
-542 LAFKSARYGTATGAF
+542 LAFKSARYGTGTGAF

-564 RLGDIR
+564 RLGDAK
-570 RLNVLDIAAIDGV
+570 RLTALDIAAIDGV
-583 YKDGSAA
+583 YKNGVAN
-590 GRFSGAGGQIGNV
+590 GRFSGAAGQIGNV

-609 IGGNWAF
+609 IGGDWAF
-616 ASQALTIKGGLRVA
+616 ARQVLTIKGGLRVA
-630 DAAKIP
+630 DAAKAP
-636 RYLPLISN
+636 RYLPLVSN
-644 DVALSLKGNR
+644 DVALRLVDNK
-654 ITATGTLR
+654 ITATGTLT

-677 DLTRSTGRAILDVP
+677 DLTRSTGKAILDVP
-691 GLTFGP
+691 GLTFGQ

-705 GITLGVIANVKGSIA
+705 SITLGVIANVQGA
-720 GRGEI
+720 LTGRGEI
-725 NWTENGVTSTGSFR
+725 NWTENGVISSGGFR

-765 GITTPAGQNVTIGS
+765 GLTTPSGQSVTVGS

-784 AVIDGKIRYRLLP
+784 AVIDGTIRYRLLP

-820 ILDLNQAA
+820 VLDLNQAA

-861 LLPMI
+861 LLPMV
-866 FDQNGGR
+866 FDQTGGR
-873 IEGGILTVCES
+873 IEGGSLTVREG

-890 IGDVTNADLGRFS
+890 VGDVTNAELGRFS

-919 LELNGALDGEM
+919 LELDGALDGEM

-981 DPSIFIPRGMQTVP
+981 DPSVFIPRGLQALP
-995 PPLPPFPKPPP
+995 PPPPPTPP

>member
-1 MSVWR
+1 MTVWR
-6 MIWRS
+6 VIWRS

-24 IAWAMRKDIAR
+24 VAWGMRKDIAR

-51 QITEIG
+51 EITEIG
-57 PSRQRLK
+57 PSRQRLEK
-64 KISLGDPANPDLTA
+64 VSLGDPANPDLTA
-78 DWAEVITTTG
+78 DWAEVITATG

-96 IRAGGVR
+96 VRAGGVR
-103 LKGRLEGGRATF
+103 LKGKLVDGRATF
-115 GTLDKLLPA
+115 GVLDKLLPP
-124 PSDKP
+124 PSNKP

-141 ARMRLDT
+141 ARIKLDT
-148 AYGPVG
+148 PYGPIG

-172 ALMPGAAFDPKCAA
+172 ALMPNVALNPQCKAN
-186 RGLSAYLD
+186 GLTAYLD
-194 VSTNARRIS
+194 IATDSRRIS
-203 AKGPIRATAANC
+203 AKGPLRASDVSC
-215 AGVNVAYPQAQ
+215 AGVDAAFPQAQ

-240 DIAAETK
+240 DIAAET
-247 LLRASGTSLRAA
+247 RIVQAAGTSLRSA
-259 RATGRVTYADG
+259 RAAGRVTYSEG
-270 AFKANGN
+270 AFKGDGN
-277 ALVTG
+277 ASVVG
-282 LSLEPRLIDKVAVL
+282 LSPDAKLIERAAGLV
-296 MRRADGTPVAP
+296 RRVKGTPVAP
-307 LGDSLVRAI
+307 LGDGLMRAI
-316 LALKRGTN
+316 LGLKNGSN
-324 AQARF
+324 VQGRF
-329 SIDGDAKTGTVVL
+329 SVDGNAKAGTVML
-342 DGVAAQ
+342 DNVAAQ
-348 SASGAVLRFTPQS
+348 SISGAVFRLMPQS
-361 LAKIIWPSVGYTIN
+361 SATIIWPKGRYSID
-375 GGLTL
+375 GGVTL

-385 PSTAVRFDKASA
+385 PATAIRFDKGSG
-397 LSGVATIS
+397 LSGVATVA
-405 PLSAGGR
+405 PLSAGGT
-412 RLALTPVRFSF
+412 RLALTPIRFGF
-423 ANGGASIA
+423 ANGAASIT

-444 VRGLLVPIAVRG
+444 VQGLLLPVSVRG
-456 GQLSYPIHSVTPA
+456 GALAGECLTIGLNSY
-469 KAGVHKLSRP
+469 K
-479 EIMDS
+479 
-484 RLRGNDRLNIGC
+484 
-496 IPIQFASYTIANL
+496 IANL
-509 AITPLKTNI
+509 SLAPLKTNV

-527 GPLNIAARLGDSPLS
+527 GPMRIAARLGGSPLS
-542 LAFKSARYGTATGAF
+542 LAFNSARYATATGAF

-564 RLGDIR
+564 RLGDAQ
-570 RLNVLDIAAIDGV
+570 RLTQLDIAALEGI
-583 YKDGSAA
+583 YKNGAA
-590 GRFSGAGGQIGNV
+590 NGRFSGAAGQIGDV

-609 IGGNWAF
+609 IGGDWAF
-616 ASQALTIKGGLRVA
+616 ANQVLTIKGGLRVA
-630 DAAKIP
+630 DEAKAP
-636 RYLPLISN
+636 RYLPLISD
-644 DVALSLKGNR
+644 DVALRLADNR

-662 EPFTKTAIS
+662 EPFSKTAIS

-691 GLTFGP
+691 KLTFGQ

-705 GITLGVIANVKGSIA
+705 SITLGVIANVQGSLA

-725 NWTENGVTSTGSFR
+725 NWTENGITSTGGFR

-765 GITTPAGQNVTIGS
+765 GLATPSGQSITVGS

-820 ILDLNQAA
+820 VLDLNQAA

-861 LLPMI
+861 LLPMV
-866 FDQNGGR
+866 FDQTGGR
-873 IEGGILTVCES
+873 IEGGSLTVREG

-890 IGDVTNADLGRFS
+890 VGDVSNAELGRFS

-910 KSIRYKKLT
+910 KSIRYKRLT

-981 DPSIFIPRGMQTVP
+981 DPSIFIPRGLQALP
-995 PPLPPFPKPPP
+995 PPPPPTPP
-1006 VQTKESETVR
+1006 VQKKESETVR

>member
-6 MIWRS
+6 VIWRS

-18 ALVAAA
+18 ALIAVA
-24 IAWAMRKDIAR
+24 IAWAIRKDIAR

-57 PSRQRLK
+57 PSRQRLE

-78 DWAEVITTTG
+78 DWAEVITATG
-88 FSGVSVRM
+88 FSGVSVKM
-96 IRAGGVR
+96 VRAGGVR
-103 LKGRLEGGRATF
+103 LKGKLVDGRATF
-115 GTLDKLLPA
+115 GVLDKLLPP
-124 PSDKP
+124 PSDEP

-141 ARMRLDT
+141 ARVRLDT
-148 AYGPVG
+148 PYGPVG

-172 ALMPGAAFDPKCAA
+172 GLMPDAAFDPKCTAS
-186 RGLSAYLD
+186 GLSAYLD
-194 VSTNARRIS
+194 ISTTSRRIS
-203 AKGPIRATAANC
+203 AKGPVRASSANC
-215 AGVNVAYPQAQ
+215 AGVSVAFPQAQ

-247 LLRASGTSLRAA
+247 LLRASGTSLRAT
-259 RATGRVTYADG
+259 RANGRVTYASG
-270 AFKANGN
+270 AFKGDGN
-277 ALVTG
+277 ASVTG
-282 LSLEPRLIDKVAVL
+282 LSPDATLINKAAIL

-307 LGDSLVRAI
+307 LGESLVKAI
-316 LALKRGTN
+316 RALKRGTN

-329 SIDGDAKTGTVVL
+329 SIDGNAKTGAVML

-348 SASGAVLRFTPQS
+348 SASGAVLRLMPQS
-361 LAKIIWPSVGYTIN
+361 SAKIIWPSGDYTID
-375 GGLTL
+375 GGVTL

-397 LSGVATIS
+397 LSGVATIA
-405 PLSAGGR
+405 PLSAAGT

-423 ANGGASIA
+423 ANGASIA

-438 ALGGGQ
+438 TLGGGQ
-444 VRGLLVPIAVRG
+444 VLGLLVPIAIRG
-456 GQLSYPIHSVTPA
+456 GALVGDCLTVGLS
-469 KAGVHKLSRP
+469 
-479 EIMDS
+479 
-484 RLRGNDRLNIGC
+484 
-496 IPIQFASYTIANL
+496 SYTIANL
-509 AITPLKTNI
+509 AITPLKTNV
-518 CLRGGQATT
+518 CLRGGQATA
-527 GPLNIAARLGDSPLS
+527 GPLNIAARLGDLPLS
-542 LAFKSARYGTATGAF
+542 LAFKSARYGTATGTF
-557 AADGLAV
+557 VADGLAV
-564 RLGDIR
+564 RLGDAK
-570 RLNVLDIAAIDGV
+570 RLTTLDIAAIEGI

-590 GRFSGAGGQIGNV
+590 GRFSGAAGQIGNV

-616 ASQALTIKGGLRVA
+616 AGQALTIKGRLRVG
-630 DAAKIP
+630 DAAKNQ
-636 RYLPLISN
+636 RYLPLVSDDI
-644 DVALSLKGNR
+644 ALSLADNR

-662 EPFTKTAIS
+662 EPFSKTAIS

-691 GLTFGP
+691 GLNFGQ

-705 GITLGVIANVKGSIA
+705 GVTLGVIANVQGSIA

-725 NWTENGVTSTGSFR
+725 NWTENGVTSTGGFR

-765 GITTPAGQNVTIGS
+765 GLTTPAGQSVTVGS

-784 AVIDGKIRYRLLP
+784 AVIDGTIRYRLLP

-861 LLPMI
+861 LLPMV
-866 FDQNGGR
+866 FDQTGGR
-873 IEGGILTVCES
+873 IEGGSLTVRDG

-890 IGDVTNADLGRFS
+890 VGDVTNAELGRFS

-910 KSIRYKKLT
+910 KSIRYKRLT

-981 DPSIFIPRGMQTVP
+981 DPSVFIPRGLQALP
-995 PPLPPFPKPPP
+995 PPPPPTPP

>member
-18 ALVAAA
+18 ALVAAV

-57 PSRQRLK
+57 PSRQRLE

-78 DWAEVITTTG
+78 DWAEVITATG
-88 FSGVSVRM
+88 FWGVSVKM
-96 IRAGGVR
+96 VRAGGVR
-103 LKGRLEGGRATF
+103 LKGKLVDGRATF
-115 GTLDKLLPA
+115 GVLDKLLPP
-124 PSDKP
+124 PSDEP

-141 ARMRLDT
+141 ARVRLDT
-148 AYGPVG
+148 PYGPFG

-172 ALMPGAAFDPKCAA
+172 GLMPDAAFDPKCTAS
-186 RGLSAYLD
+186 GLSAYLD
-194 VSTNARRIS
+194 ISTASRRIS
-203 AKGPIRATAANC
+203 AKGPVRASSANC
-215 AGVNVAYPQAQ
+215 AGVSVAFPQAQ

-247 LLRASGTSLRAA
+247 LLRASGTSLRAT
-259 RATGRVTYADG
+259 RANGRVTYASG
-270 AFKANGN
+270 AFKADGN
-277 ALVTG
+277 ASVTG
-282 LSLEPRLIDKVAVL
+282 LSPDATLINKAAIL

-307 LGDSLVRAI
+307 LGESLVEAI
-316 LALKRGTN
+316 RALKRGTN

-329 SIDGDAKTGTVVL
+329 SIDGNAKTVAVML

-348 SASGAVLRFTPQS
+348 SASGAVLRLMPQS
-361 LAKIIWPSVGYTIN
+361 SAKIIWPSGDYRID
-375 GGLTL
+375 GGVTL

-397 LSGVATIS
+397 LSGVATIA
-405 PLSAGGR
+405 PLSAAGT
-412 RLALTPVRFSF
+412 RLALAPVRFSF
-423 ANGGASIA
+423 ANGASIA

-438 ALGGGQ
+438 TLGGGQ
-444 VRGLLVPIAVRG
+444 VLGLLVPIAIRG
-456 GQLSYPIHSVTPA
+456 GALVGDCLTVGLS
-469 KAGVHKLSRP
+469 
-479 EIMDS
+479 
-484 RLRGNDRLNIGC
+484 
-496 IPIQFASYTIANL
+496 SYSIANL
-509 AITPLKTNI
+509 AITQLKTNV
-518 CLRGGQATT
+518 CLRGGQATA

-542 LAFKSARYGTATGAF
+542 LAFKSARYGTGTGAF
-557 AADGLAV
+557 VADGLAV
-564 RLGDIR
+564 RLGDAKR
-570 RLNVLDIAAIDGV
+570 FTTLDIAAIEGV
-583 YKDGSAA
+583 YKNGVAN

-609 IGGNWAF
+609 IGGDWAF
-616 ASQALTIKGGLRVA
+616 AKQILTLKGGLRVA
-630 DAAKIP
+630 DAAKAP
-636 RYLPLISN
+636 RYLPLVSN
-644 DVALSLKGNR
+644 DVALRLADNK
-654 ITATGTLR
+654 IIATGTLT

-677 DLTRSTGRAILDVP
+677 DLTRSTGKAILDVSN
-691 GLTFGP
+691 LTFGN

-705 GITLGVIANVKGSIA
+705 SITLGVIANVQGSLT

-725 NWTENGVTSTGSFR
+725 NWTENGVTSTGGFR

-765 GITTPAGQNVTIGS
+765 GLTTPAGQSVTVGS

-784 AVIDGKIRYRLLP
+784 AVIDGTIRYRLLP

-861 LLPMI
+861 LLPMV

-873 IEGGILTVCES
+873 IEGGVLTVRES

-981 DPSIFIPRGMQTVP
+981 DPSIFIPRGLQALP
-995 PPLPPFPKPPP
+995 PPPPPTPP

>member
-6 MIWRS
+6 VIWRS

-18 ALVAAA
+18 ALLAAA

-57 PSRQRLK
+57 PSRQRLE

-78 DWAEVITTTG
+78 DWAEVVTATG
-88 FSGVSVRM
+88 FAGVSIKMV
-96 IRAGGVR
+96 RAGGVR
-103 LKGRLEGGRATF
+103 LKGKLVEGRATF
-115 GTLDKLLPA
+115 GALDKLLPP

-129 FALPDFRVELSD
+129 FALPDFMLELSD
-141 ARMRLDT
+141 ARLRLDT
-148 AYGPVG
+148 PYGLLG

-159 GGNIATSLKGKLA
+159 DGNIANSLKGKLA
-172 ALMPGAAFDPKCAA
+172 ALMPHASVNPKCAA
-186 RGLSAYLD
+186 EGLSVYLNI
-194 VSTNARRIS
+194 SMASRRIS
-203 AKGPIRATAANC
+203 AKGPVRARGVNC
-215 AGVNVAYPQAQ
+215 AGVDVAFPQAQ
-226 IDLVTDERF
+226 IDLVTDEQF
-235 ARVDS
+235 ARIDS

-247 LLRASGTSLRAA
+247 ALRAAGTLLRTA

-270 AFKANGN
+270 AFKGDGHAS
-277 ALVTG
+277 VTG
-282 LSLEPRLIDKVAVL
+282 LSPEAGLIERGAAYL
-296 MRRADGTPVAP
+296 RRANGTPVAP

-316 LALKRGTN
+316 LGLKVGSSG
-324 AQARF
+324 QARF
-329 SIDGDAKTGTVVL
+329 SVEGSAKAGVVML
-342 DGVAAQ
+342 DGVAMQ
-348 SASGAVLRFTPQS
+348 SASGAVLRLAPQS
-361 LAKIIWPSVGYTIN
+361 FARIVWPKMRYAID
-375 GGLTL
+375 GGVTL

-385 PSTAVRFDKASA
+385 PATAIRLDKGSV
-397 LSGVATIS
+397 LSGVATIA
-405 PLSAGGR
+405 PLSAGST

-423 ANGGASIA
+423 ANGAASIA

-444 VRGLLVPIAVRG
+444 VRGLLLPVSVRG
-456 GQLSYPIHSVTPA
+456 GQLSYPIYSVTPA

-479 EIMDS
+479 EIIDS

-496 IPIQFASYTIANL
+496 ISIQFASYTVANL
-509 AITPLKTNI
+509 AITPLKTNV

-527 GPLNIAARLGDSPLS
+527 GPMTIAARLGDSPLS
-542 LAFKSARYGTATGAF
+542 LAFQSARYGTGTGAF
-557 AADGLAV
+557 AADGIAV
-564 RLGDIR
+564 RLGDAKQLTR
-570 RLNVLDIAAIDGV
+570 LDISGLSGV
-583 YKDGSAA
+583 YQNGTAQ
-590 GRFSGAGGQIGNV
+590 GRFSGAAGQIGNV

-609 IGGNWAF
+609 IGGDWAF
-616 ASQALTIKGGLRVA
+616 AKQVLTLNGGLRVA
-630 DAAKIP
+630 DDAKAP
-636 RYLPLISN
+636 RYLPLVSN
-644 DVALSLKGNR
+644 DVALRLADNK
-654 ITATGTLR
+654 ITATGTLT
-662 EPFTKTAIS
+662 EPFTKSAIS

-691 GLTFGP
+691 KLTFGQ

-705 GITLGVIANVKGSIA
+705 SITLGVIANVQGSLA

-725 NWTENGVTSTGSFR
+725 NWGNKGVTSTGGFR
-739 TDNLDFAAAFGPVT
+739 TDNLDFAAAFGPVA

-765 GITTPAGQNVTIGS
+765 GLTTPEGQKVTVGS

-784 AVIDGKIRYRLLP
+784 AVVDGTIRYRLLP
-797 DLKLEIEGGRWPFAG
+797 DLRLEIEGGRWPFAG

-861 LLPMI
+861 LLPMV
-866 FDQNGGR
+866 FDQTGGR
-873 IEGGILTVCES
+873 IEGGNLTVREG

-890 IGDVTNADLGRFS
+890 VGDVSNAELGRFS

-910 KSIRYKKLT
+910 KSIRYKRLS

-943 LAQTKNFFLKQ
+943 LAQTRNFFLKQ

-981 DPSIFIPRGMQTVP
+981 DPSVFIPRGLQALPPPP
-995 PPLPPFPKPPP
+995 PPLPP
-1006 VQTKESETVR
+1006 VQKKESETVQ